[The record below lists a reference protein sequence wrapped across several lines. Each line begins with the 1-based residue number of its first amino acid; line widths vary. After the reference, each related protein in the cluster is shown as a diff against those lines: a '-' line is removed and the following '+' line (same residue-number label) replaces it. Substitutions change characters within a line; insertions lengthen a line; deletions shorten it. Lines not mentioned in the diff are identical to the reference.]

1 MELILQSYPIVP
13 PNLYVERDADRQIK
27 QVIQSMTRP
36 GYILVARQMGKTNL
50 LMHTKDVL
58 EDDRNIFT
66 YIDFTST
73 FFETESECYDEII
86 DITLETHRNV
96 FQREAEII
104 EKRRNARGATTQ
116 REFTRDLRLL
126 IGAVDKLVIILDE
139 IDALV
144 RMPFSDNV
152 FALIRSHFFQRKNYP
167 DMGKL
172 SYLLSGVMEPKD
184 IIKNPDISP
193 FNIGQEIYVKD
204 FTRVEFDSFLQKAG
218 LAGRFDKNFYDKIF
232 YWTCGHPRLTWDL
245 CQIIEETGASTVR
258 DIDEI
263 VNKYYLTTCD
273 KAPIDGIRKLVANDA
288 DLRDMVLQLIYDMT
302 DSLTADQRKKLY
314 LGGII
319 NFDAETVKFKNPI
332 LEKSLPLDWVK
343 KQGNKE
349 VDTQESLDRAER
361 LIFIKKDYK
370 SAQLVLETLY
380 RTSEKDEQTDR
391 ILLLLG
397 ESLFR
402 QYQNKKAISYLSL
415 IEDCSDLFPE
425 ARFKTAQN
433 LFASESFKEALAVYR
448 ECLKL
453 RQLKSYIDKVK
464 LGMVETISEMNDD
477 TLYEEAENILYNM
490 QAEVSGNPEEYH
502 QIALILYFS
511 ALIFQKK
518 KNYNKAISALDSA
531 IGYAQHDE
539 QIVLHYYKYK
549 CTTDDEKKE
558 ELIRE
563 IMGLMK
569 NADGKPVL
577 GDFDNS
583 LAFSKYYTL
592 LIFSEII
599 LNYPQYVKNIE
610 PLFKWFFE
618 KREDVYTS
626 ICATLSKNKLPETER
641 FARLIIQENKKG
653 TLLPSEVTMIE
664 VMTIWSQQAHDVDLM
679 KQLGNYCFDY
689 INRYQPKTTLPE
701 DLIRILMYP
710 LQEDVKMQ
718 NFQRVKQVVI
728 NTLRWFSKAPER
740 PLFEEH
746 YVMMFFYTAVV
757 AFMERNYKWFLDA
770 GSKFLRWSEGFLDRV
785 NEKTPLDIS
794 TDMIHSSRDM
804 VMKMGIRINEEI
816 NILRG
821 DTLSLETLGR
831 NTRVRVYDHIH
842 HKELVVKLK
851 SYITEIQ
858 SGFYEILK
866 LDV

>member
-13 PNLYVERDADRQIK
+13 PNLYVERDADRQIR

-58 EDDRNIFT
+58 ENERIIFT

-86 DITLETHRNV
+86 DITLETHKDV

-104 EKRRNARGATTQ
+104 EKRRNARGTTSQ

-126 IGAVDKLVIILDE
+126 VNAVDKLIIILDE
-139 IDALV
+139 IDALI

-152 FALIRSHFFQRKNYP
+152 FALIRSHYFQRKNFP

-204 FTRVEFDSFLQKAG
+204 FTRNEFDNFLKKAG
-218 LAGRFDKNFYDKIF
+218 LTGKYDKDFYDKIF

-245 CQIIEETGASTVR
+245 CQIIEETGASSVQ

-273 KAPIDGIRKLVANDA
+273 KAPIDGIRKLVANDE
-288 DLRDMVLQLIYDMT
+288 DLRDMVLQLIYNMT
-302 DSLTADQRKKLY
+302 DTLTADQRKKLY

-361 LIFIKKDYK
+361 LIYIKKDYK
-370 SAQLVLETLY
+370 SAQLVLETLF
-380 RTSEKDEQTDR
+380 RTSEKNDKADR

-402 QYQNKKAISYLSL
+402 QYQNKQAISYLSL
-415 IEDCSDLFPE
+415 IEDTSNLFPE

-433 LFASESFKEALAVYR
+433 LFASESFEEALVTYK
-448 ECLKL
+448 ECLML
-453 RQLKSYIDKVK
+453 RQEKGYLNKVK
-464 LGMVETISEMNDD
+464 LGMLETIAEMNND
-477 TLYEEAENILYNM
+477 TLYEEAENILYDM
-490 QAEVSGNPEEYH
+490 QTDVSGNPEEYH

-511 ALIFQKK
+511 AMIYYKR
-518 KNYNKAISALDSA
+518 KNYTKAISALDSA

-549 CTTDDEKKE
+549 CVTDNKKKD
-558 ELIRE
+558 ELISE
-563 IMGLMK
+563 IIELMR

-577 GDFDNS
+577 SDFDNS

-599 LNYPQYVKNIE
+599 LNYPQYVKKIE

-641 FARLIIQENKKG
+641 FARLIIQQNKEGK
-653 TLLPSEVTMIE
+653 LQPSEITMID

-679 KQLGNYCFDY
+679 KKLGSYCYEY
-689 INRYQPKTTLPE
+689 INNYQPKTALPE

-710 LQEDVKMQ
+710 LQDSVKDQ
-718 NFQRVKQVVI
+718 KFQHLKKVVL
-728 NTLRWFSKAPER
+728 NSLRWFDKSPEL

-746 YVMMFFYTAVV
+746 YIMMFFYAAVA
-757 AFMERNYKWFLDA
+757 AFVDRNYQWFLNA
-770 GSKFLRWSEGFLDRV
+770 GSKFLCQSEDFLCRV
-785 NEKTPLDIS
+785 SENTQLDLSIS
-794 TDMIHSSRDM
+794 VINTSRDV
-804 VMKMGIRINEEI
+804 VMKMGTKINEEI
-816 NILRG
+816 SILRG
-821 DTLSLETLGR
+821 DTFSIETLGR
-831 NTRVRVYDHIH
+831 NTKVRVYDHIH
-842 HKELVVKLK
+842 KKELVVKLK
-851 SYITEIQ
+851 SSISEIQ
-858 SGFYEILK
+858 SGFYEIRRIES
-866 LDV
+866 

>member
-1 MELILQSYPIVP
+1 
-13 PNLYVERDADRQIK
+13 
-27 QVIQSMTRP
+27 MTRP

-58 EDDRNIFT
+58 EDERNIFT

-73 FFETESECYDEII
+73 IFETESECYDEII
-86 DITLETHRNV
+86 DITLETHRHV

-104 EKRRNARGATTQ
+104 EKRRNARGTTTQ

-126 IGAVDKLVIILDE
+126 IGTVDKLVIILDE

-144 RMPFSDNV
+144 RMPFSDNI
-152 FALIRSHFFQRKNYP
+152 FALIRSHYFQRKNYP

-204 FTRVEFDSFLQKAG
+204 FTRSEFDSFLKKAG
-218 LAGRFDKNFYDKIF
+218 LAERFDKNFYDKIF

-245 CQIIEETGASTVR
+245 CQIIEETEASTAR

-380 RTSEKDEQTDR
+380 RTSEKDDKADK

-415 IEDCSDLFPE
+415 IEDTSNLFPE

-433 LFASESFKEALAVYR
+433 LFASESFSDALVTYR

-453 RQLKSYIDKVK
+453 RQEKSYIDKVK
-464 LGMVETISEMNDD
+464 LGMVETIAEMSDD
-477 TLYEEAENILYNM
+477 TLYEEAENILYDM
-490 QAEVSGNPEEYH
+490 QTDVSGNPEEYH

-511 ALIFQKK
+511 ALIYKK
-518 KNYNKAISALDSA
+518 RKNYNKAISALDSA

-539 QIVLHYYKYK
+539 QIVLHYYKYI
-549 CTTDDEKKE
+549 CTTDKKKKD

-563 IMGLMK
+563 IMELMK

-599 LNYPQYVKNIE
+599 LNYPHYVKIIE

-626 ICATLSKNKLPETER
+626 ICATLSKNELPETER
-641 FARLIIQENKKG
+641 FARLIIQQTKERR
-653 TLLPSEVTMIE
+653 LQPSEVTMID
-664 VMTIWSQQAHDVDLM
+664 VMTIWSQQAHDVNLM
-679 KQLGNYCFDY
+679 KQLGSYCYDY
-689 INRYQPKTTLPE
+689 INKYQPKTTLPE
-701 DLIRILMYP
+701 DLVRILMYP
-710 LQEDVKMQ
+710 LQDDVKAQ
-718 NFQRVKQVVI
+718 NFQRVRQVVI
-728 NTLRWFSKAPER
+728 NTLRWFNKAPEL

-746 YVMMFFYTAVV
+746 YVMMFFYTAIV
-757 AFMERNYKWFLDA
+757 AFVERNYKWFQDA
-770 GSKFLRWSEGFLDRV
+770 GSKFLWLSENFLGRV
-785 NEKTPLDIS
+785 NEKMTLDIS
-794 TDMIHSSRDM
+794 IDMIHSSREIIL
-804 VMKMGIRINEEI
+804 KMGTRFNEEI

-821 DTLSLETLGR
+821 ENLSLENIGR
-831 NTRVRVYDHIH
+831 NTKIQVYDHIH
-842 HKELVVKLK
+842 KKELVTKLK
-851 SYITEIQ
+851 NSLKEIQ

-866 LDV
+866 IDV

>member
-13 PNLYVERDADRQIK
+13 PSLYVERDADRQIR

-58 EDDRNIFT
+58 EDERNIFT

-73 FFETESECYDEII
+73 LFETESECYDEII
-86 DITLETHRNV
+86 DITLETHKNV

-104 EKRRNARGATTQ
+104 EKRRNARGTTSQ

-126 IGAVDKLVIILDE
+126 INAVDKLIIIFDE

-152 FALIRSHFFQRKNYP
+152 FALIRSHYFQRKNFP

-204 FTRVEFDSFLQKAG
+204 FTRDEFNTFLKKAG
-218 LAGRFDKNFYDKIF
+218 LTGKYDKDFYDKIF
-232 YWTCGHPRLTWDL
+232 QWTCGHPRLTWDL
-245 CQIIEETGASTVR
+245 CQIIEETGASTVQ

-288 DLRDMVLQLIYDMT
+288 DLRDMVLQLIYNMT

-319 NFDAETVKFKNPI
+319 NFDSETVKFKNPI

-380 RTSEKDEQTDR
+380 RTSEKNDKADR

-402 QYQNKKAISYLSL
+402 QYQNKKAISYLSQ
-415 IEDCSDLFPE
+415 IEDTSELFPE

-433 LFASESFKEALAVYR
+433 LFASEAFNEALVTYK

-453 RQLKSYIDKVK
+453 RKEKGYIDKVK
-464 LGMVETISEMNDD
+464 LGIVETIAEMNNDI
-477 TLYEEAENILYNM
+477 LYEEAENMLYDM
-490 QAEVSGNPEEYH
+490 QTDVSGNPEEYH

-511 ALIFQKK
+511 AMIYKK
-518 KNYNKAISALDSA
+518 MKNYNKAISALDSA

-539 QIVLHYYKYK
+539 QIVLHYFKYK
-549 CTTDDEKKE
+549 CVTDNKKKD
-558 ELIRE
+558 ELIGE
-563 IMGLMK
+563 IIELMK

-577 GDFDNS
+577 NDFDNS

-599 LNYPQYVKNIE
+599 LNYPQYVKKIE

-641 FARLIIQENKKG
+641 FARLIIQQNKEGK
-653 TLLPSEVTMIE
+653 LLPSEVTMIE

-710 LQEDVKMQ
+710 LQDEVKEQ
-718 NFQRVKQVVI
+718 NFQRVKQVII
-728 NTLRWFSKAPER
+728 NTLRWFNKAPEL
-740 PLFEEH
+740 PLYEEH
-746 YVMMFFYTAVV
+746 YVMMFFYTSVV
-757 AFMERNYKWFLDA
+757 AFAERNYNWFLNA
-770 GSKFLRWSEGFLDRV
+770 GSKFLWWSEDFLGRV
-785 NEKTPLDIS
+785 NDKTLLDLSI
-794 TDMIHSSRDM
+794 DMVYSSREM
-804 VMKMGIRINEEI
+804 VMKMGTRINEEI

-821 DTLSLETLGR
+821 DTLSFETLGR
-831 NTRVRVYDHIH
+831 NTKVQVYDHIH
-842 HKELVVKLK
+842 KKELVVKLK
-851 SYITEIQ
+851 SYITEIK
-858 SGFYEILK
+858 SGFYEVLK
-866 LDV
+866 IDV

>member
-13 PNLYVERDADRQIK
+13 PYLYVERDADRQIK

-58 EDDRNIFT
+58 EDERNIFT

-73 FFETESECYDEII
+73 FFETEAECYDEII
-86 DITLETHRNV
+86 DITLETHRDV
-96 FQREAEII
+96 FQHEAEII

-152 FALIRSHFFQRKNYP
+152 FSLIRSHYFQRKNYP

-204 FTRVEFDSFLQKAG
+204 FTRVEFDSFLKKAG
-218 LAGRFDKNFYDKIF
+218 LAGRYNKDFYDQIF

-273 KAPIDGIRKLVANDA
+273 KAPIDGIRKLVANDD

-349 VDTQESLDRAER
+349 VDTQESIDRAER
-361 LIFIKKDYK
+361 LVFIKKDYK

-380 RTSEKDEQTDR
+380 RTSEKDEKTDR

-402 QYQNKKAISYLSL
+402 QYQNKKAISYLSM
-415 IEDCSDLFPE
+415 IENTSDLFPE
-425 ARFKTAQN
+425 AQFKTAQN
-433 LFASESFKEALAVYR
+433 LFASESFSDALTVYR

-453 RQLKSYIDKVK
+453 KQVKGYIDNVK
-464 LGMVETISEMNDD
+464 LGMVETI
-477 TLYEEAENILYNM
+477 
-490 QAEVSGNPEEYH
+490 
-502 QIALILYFS
+502 
-511 ALIFQKK
+511 
-518 KNYNKAISALDSA
+518 
-531 IGYAQHDE
+531 
-539 QIVLHYYKYK
+539 VL
-549 CTTDDEKKE
+549 TSW
-558 ELIRE
+558 LL
-563 IMGLMK
+563 GLARPSWWWECHSPMCQS
-569 NADGKPVL
+569 P
-577 GDFDNS
+577 NS
-583 LAFSKYYTL
+583 DLRRRPT
-592 LIFSEII
+592 
-599 LNYPQYVKNIE
+599 
-610 PLFKWFFE
+610 
-618 KREDVYTS
+618 
-626 ICATLSKNKLPETER
+626 ATR
-641 FARLIIQENKKG
+641 
-653 TLLPSEVTMIE
+653 
-664 VMTIWSQQAHDVDLM
+664 
-679 KQLGNYCFDY
+679 
-689 INRYQPKTTLPE
+689 
-701 DLIRILMYP
+701 
-710 LQEDVKMQ
+710 
-718 NFQRVKQVVI
+718 
-728 NTLRWFSKAPER
+728 
-740 PLFEEH
+740 
-746 YVMMFFYTAVV
+746 
-757 AFMERNYKWFLDA
+757 
-770 GSKFLRWSEGFLDRV
+770 
-785 NEKTPLDIS
+785 
-794 TDMIHSSRDM
+794 
-804 VMKMGIRINEEI
+804 
-816 NILRG
+816 
-821 DTLSLETLGR
+821 
-831 NTRVRVYDHIH
+831 
-842 HKELVVKLK
+842 
-851 SYITEIQ
+851 
-858 SGFYEILK
+858 
-866 LDV
+866 